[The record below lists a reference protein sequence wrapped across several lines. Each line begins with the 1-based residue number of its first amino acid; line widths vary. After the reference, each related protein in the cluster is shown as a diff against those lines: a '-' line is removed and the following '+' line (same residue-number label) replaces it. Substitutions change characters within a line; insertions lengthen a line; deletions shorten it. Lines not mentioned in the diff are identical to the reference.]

1 MDGGKRARSFGLEV
15 ERKKTEEEENEIR
28 RMYTNGPGNM
38 EPQIPVSKH
47 WPVQP
52 IIFPPNSVIN

>member
-28 RMYTNGPGNM
+28 RRGCTLMGRATWNPKSPFQNIDRFS
-38 EPQIPVSKH
+38 PLSS
-47 WPVQP
+47 
-52 IIFPPNSVIN
+52 PPTL